1 MVNKNLRNAL
11 LALCALVLVAA
22 IGEQV
27 VLQHGEASFGRLG
40 CANCHANGGG
50 PNLARVKK
58 KYDADTLVRFI
69 QDPEQVYSERG
80 QKPLNP
86 GYVGM
91 HKVKAST
98 WEIRSIALYLRNF
111 TN

>member
-1 MVNKNLRNAL
+1 MPGKNVRNAV
-11 LALCALVLVAA
+11 LALCAVVLVAA
-22 IGEQV
+22 IGEQL
-27 VLQHGEASFGRLG
+27 VLQHGEESFGRLG

-58 KYDADTLVRFI
+58 KYDSTTLVRFI
-69 QDPEQVYSERG
+69 QDPEQVYRERG

-91 HKVKAST
+91 HKVKASE

>member
-1 MVNKNLRNAL
+1 MPSKNLRNAI
-11 LALCALVLVAA
+11 LAVCAVVMLAAVA
-22 IGEQV
+22 EQV
-27 VLQHGEASFGRLG
+27 VLQHGEESFSRLG

-58 KYDADTLVRFI
+58 KYDSTTLVRFI
-69 QDPEQVYSERG
+69 QDPEQVYRERG

-91 HKVKAST
+91 HKVKASE